1 MLLVYPMTTED
12 RMSDFNLNDHVYRL
26 LQSEPFF
33 AALSRRIEKR
43 VNKSIPTAGVRVNED
58 GYFEM
63 VYNPD
68 FFEPL
73 TDKQRTGVL
82 VHEFY
87 HLIFEHVTGRLPD
100 ELAGVMQRRP
110 TPAEAQ
116 KFKLWNIAA
125 DLSIN
130 YHIGA
135 DNLPEKCCIPGGEQ
149 FEDMPGDKP
158 AEWYF
163 DKLIQKMEEQEQ
175 EQDGDGNDSNS
186 DDGSSSSG
194 SGQSTSNSFDP
205 DNAGQFDSHTE
216 WGEGQANEQA
226 QEALDIAKEPLK
238 EAMKDAA
245 QEASGKGWGSVSA
258 SCRKEIMERITSKV
272 DWRKVMRYFV
282 KTSQRASK
290 RSTPKRLNRR
300 YAYIHP
306 GRKVNRSANIAVS
319 IDQSG
324 SVSDSMLAAFYGEL
338 NKLSDIAT
346 FTVVPFDTR
355 VAEEKVFEWKKG
367 QTHPQ
372 KRYMYGGT
380 CFNAPTEFVNKGKFD
395 GHILLTDMEAPK
407 PKASKC
413 QRMWMTTKQHAT
425 RPYFQTNERIIAIDE

>member
-1 MLLVYPMTTED
+1 
-12 RMSDFNLNDHVYRL
+12 MSDFNLNDHVYRL

-33 AALSRRIEKR
+33 AALSRRIEKK
-43 VNKSIPTAGVRVNED
+43 VNKSIPTAGVRVNDD

-87 HLIFEHVTGRLPD
+87 HLVFEHVTGRLPD
-100 ELAGVMQRRP
+100 ELAGVMQRQP

-135 DNLPEKCCIPGGEQ
+135 DNLPENCCIPGGKM

-163 DKLIQKMEEQEQ
+163 DKLIQKMEEQE
-175 EQDGDGNDSNS
+175 ENGNGGDSSDGDGD
-186 DDGSSSSG
+186 SSG
-194 SGQSTSNSFDP
+194 SSGEPSGDDFDP
-205 DNAGQFDSHTE
+205 DNAGQFDSHAE
-216 WGEGQANEQA
+216 WGEGEANEQA
-226 QEALDIAKEPLK
+226 QEALDIAKERLK

-245 QEASGKGWGSVSA
+245 QESSTRGWGSVGA
-258 SCRKEIMERITSKV
+258 SCRREIMERITSKV

-306 GRKVNRSANIAVS
+306 GRKVNRTANIAVS

-380 CFNAPTEFVNKGKFD
+380 CFNAPTEYVNKGKFD

-413 QRMWMTTKQHAT
+413 QRMWMTTTRCAQ
-425 RPYFQTNERIIAIDE
+425 RPYFQTTERVIAIDE

>member
-1 MLLVYPMTTED
+1 
-12 RMSDFNLNDHVYRL
+12 MSDFNLNDHVYRL

-43 VNKSIPTAGVRVNED
+43 VNKGIPTAGVRVNED

-87 HLIFEHVTGRLPD
+87 HLVFEHVTGRLPD
-100 ELAGVMQRRP
+100 ELAGVMQGKP
-110 TPAEAQ
+110 TPEMAQ

-135 DNLPEKCCIPGGEQ
+135 ENLPEKCCIPGGPM
-149 FEDMPGDKP
+149 FEDMPGDKT
-158 AEWYF
+158 AEWYY
-163 DKLIQKMEEQEQ
+163 DKLIQKVEEQQ
-175 EQDGDGNDSNS
+175 EEGGQGEPGDESGDGQ
-186 DDGSSSSG
+186 GGG
-194 SGQSTSNSFDP
+194 SGQGTPFDA
-205 DNAGQFDSHTE
+205 DAAGQFDDHGE
-216 WGEGQANEQA
+216 WGEGDANEVA
-226 QEALDIAKEPLK
+226 QEALDIAKERLK

-245 QEASGKGWGSVSA
+245 TEASSKGWGTVSA

-272 DWRKVMRYFV
+272 DWRKVLRYFV
-282 KTSQRASK
+282 KTSQRANK

-300 YAYIHP
+300 YAYVHP
-306 GRKVNRSANIAVS
+306 GRKVKRTASIAIS

-338 NKLSDIAT
+338 NKLADIAT
-346 FTVVPFDTR
+346 FTVIPFDTR
-355 VAEEKVFEWKKG
+355 VAEDKVYVWKKG
-367 QTHPQ
+367 ETR
-372 KRYMYGGT
+372 KRERVMYGGT
-380 CFNAPTEFVNKGKFD
+380 CFNAPTDYVNARKFD

-413 QRMWMTTKQHAT
+413 QRMWMTTAYYAK
-425 RPYFQTNERIIAIDE
+425 RPYFATPERVIGIDE

>member
-1 MLLVYPMTTED
+1 
-12 RMSDFNLNDHVYRL
+12 MSDFNLNDHVYRL

-43 VNKSIPTAGVRVNED
+43 ASEAVPTAGVRVNED

-63 VYNPD
+63 IYNPA
-68 FFEPL
+68 FFAELP
-73 TDKQRTGVL
+73 DVQRTGVL

-87 HLIFEHVTGRLPD
+87 HLVFEHVTGRLPD
-100 ELAGVMQRRP
+100 ELAGVMHDPNPSKEMQQR
-110 TPAEAQ
+110 
-116 KFKLWNIAA
+116 FKLWNIAA

-135 DNLPEKCCIPGGEQ
+135 ANLPEMCCIPGGKQ
-149 FEDMPGDKP
+149 FEDMPGNMT
-158 AEWYF
+158 AEWYYE
-163 DKLIQKMEEQEQ
+163 KLIQKVEEQEQ
-175 EQDGDGNDSNS
+175 NGNSGGAGDGDGGDPGG
-186 DDGSSSSG
+186 DGPS
-194 SGQSTSNSFDP
+194 SFDP
-205 DNAGQFDSHTE
+205 DAAGQFDSHDE
-216 WGEGQANEQA
+216 WGQGQANEAA
-226 QEALDIAKEPLK
+226 QEAVDIAKERLK
-238 EAMKDAA
+238 EAMKGAA

-300 YAYIHP
+300 YAYVHP
-306 GRKVNRSANIAVS
+306 GRKVNRTANIAVS

-338 NKLSDIAT
+338 NKLSSIAT

-367 QTHPQ
+367 QTHPR

-380 CFNAPTEFVNKGKFD
+380 CFNAPTEYVNKGKFD

-413 QRMWMTTKQHAT
+413 QRMWMTTEQCAA

>member
-1 MLLVYPMTTED
+1 
-12 RMSDFNLNDHVYRL
+12 MSDFNLNDHVYRL
-26 LQSEPFF
+26 LEREPFF
-33 AALSRRIEKR
+33 AALSRRIDKKP
-43 VNKSIPTAGVRVNED
+43 NKSVPTAGVRVNGD

-68 FFEPL
+68 FFEKL
-73 TDKQRTGVL
+73 SDEQRTGVL

-87 HLIFEHVTGRLPD
+87 HLVFEHVTGRLPD
-100 ELAGVMQRRP
+100 DLAGVMQRQP
-110 TPAEAQ
+110 SPEEAQ

-135 DNLPEKCCIPGGEQ
+135 DNLPENCCIPGGAQ
-149 FEDMPGDKP
+149 FEDMPGDKA
-158 AEWYF
+158 AEWYYSR
-163 DKLIQKMEEQEQ
+163 LLEKMEEQE
-175 EQDGDGNDSNS
+175 EQNDGQGTGDSGDAGDGVGD
-186 DDGSSSSG
+186 SSSG
-194 SGQSTSNSFDP
+194 SFDP
-205 DNAGQFDSHTE
+205 DNVNQFDSHDG
-216 WGEGQANEQA
+216 WGEGQANGQA
-226 QEALDIAKEPLK
+226 QEALDIAKERLK

-245 QEASGKGWGSVSA
+245 QEATGKGWGSVGA
-258 SCRKEIMERITSKV
+258 SCRREIMERITSKV
-272 DWRKVMRYFV
+272 DWRKVLRYFV

-300 YAYIHP
+300 YAYVHP
-306 GRKVNRSANIAVS
+306 GRKVNRTANIAVS

-355 VAEEKVFEWKKG
+355 VAEDKVFQWKKG
-367 QTHPQ
+367 QSHPQ

-380 CFNAPTEFVNKGKFD
+380 CFNAPTEYVNKGNFD
-395 GHILLTDMEAPK
+395 GHIVLTDMEAPK

-413 QRMWMTTKQHAT
+413 QRMWMTTESCAR
-425 RPYFQTNERIIAIDE
+425 RPYFQTNERVIAINE

>member
-1 MLLVYPMTTED
+1 
-12 RMSDFNLNDHVYRL
+12 MSDFNLNDHVYRL

-43 VNKSIPTAGVRVNED
+43 ASEAVPTAGVRVNED

-63 VYNPD
+63 IYNPA
-68 FFEPL
+68 FFAGLP
-73 TDKQRTGVL
+73 DVQRTGVL

-87 HLIFEHVTGRLPD
+87 HLVFEHVTGRLPD
-100 ELAGVMQRRP
+100 ELAGVMHNRNPSPELQQR
-110 TPAEAQ
+110 
-116 KFKLWNIAA
+116 FKLWNIAA

-135 DNLPEKCCIPGGEQ
+135 ANLPENCCIPGGKQ
-149 FEDMPGDKP
+149 FEDLPGNMT
-158 AEWYF
+158 AEWYY
-163 DKLIQKMEEQEQ
+163 DKLIQKVEEQKQ
-175 EQDGDGNDSNS
+175 NGDSGDGTGDPGGDN
-186 DDGSSSSG
+186 GPG
-194 SGQSTSNSFDP
+194 SGGGFDP
-205 DNAGQFDSHTE
+205 DNAGQFDSHE
-216 WGEGQANEQA
+216 QWGQNEANGEA
-226 QEALDIAKEPLK
+226 QEAMDIAKERLK

-245 QEASGKGWGSVSA
+245 QEASNKGWGSVSA
-258 SCRKEIMERITSKV
+258 SCRKEIMERITSKL
-272 DWRKVMRYFV
+272 DWRKVLRYFV

-300 YAYIHP
+300 YAYVHP
-306 GRKVNRSANIAVS
+306 GRKVNRTANIAVS

-338 NKLSDIAT
+338 NKLADIAT

-355 VAEEKVFEWKKG
+355 VAESKVFQWKKG

-372 KRYMYGGT
+372 KRYMHGGT
-380 CFNAPTEFVNKGKFD
+380 CFNAPTEFVNAAGNFD
-395 GHILLTDMEAPK
+395 GHIVLTDMEAPK

-413 QRMWMTTKQHAT
+413 QRMWMTTERCAA
-425 RPYFQTNERIIAIDE
+425 RPYFQTTERVIAIDE

>member
-1 MLLVYPMTTED
+1 
-12 RMSDFNLNDHVYRL
+12 MSDFNLNDHVYRL

-33 AALSRRIEKR
+33 ASLSRRIEKK
-43 VNKSIPTAGVRVNED
+43 VNKNIPTAGVRVNDD

-87 HLIFEHVTGRLPD
+87 HLVFEHVTGRLPD
-100 ELAGVMQRRP
+100 ELAGVMQRQP

-135 DNLPEKCCIPGGEQ
+135 DNLPENCCIPGGKQ

-163 DKLIQKMEEQEQ
+163 DKLIQKMEEQE
-175 EQDGDGNDSNS
+175 ENGDGDSADSNDGDSGGPGGESS
-186 DDGSSSSG
+186 DSK
-194 SGQSTSNSFDP
+194 FDP

-226 QEALDIAKEPLK
+226 QEALDIAKERLK

-245 QEASGKGWGSVSA
+245 QESANKGWGSVSS

-306 GRKVNRSANIAVS
+306 GRKVNRTANSAVS

-413 QRMWMTTKQHAT
+413 QRMWMTTERCAK

>member
-1 MLLVYPMTTED
+1 MTTED
-12 RMSDFNLNDHVYRL
+12 SMSDFNLNDHVYRL

-33 AALSRRIEKR
+33 AALSRRIEKK
-43 VNKSIPTAGVRVNED
+43 VNKNIPTAGVRVNDD

-87 HLIFEHVTGRLPD
+87 HLVFEHVTGRLPD
-100 ELAGVMQRRP
+100 ELAGVMQRQP

-135 DNLPEKCCIPGGEQ
+135 DNLPEKCCIPGGPM

-163 DKLIQKMEEQEQ
+163 DKLIQKMEEQE
-175 EQDGDGNDSNS
+175 ENGDGPNESGGQDGDDSS
-186 DDGSSSSG
+186 DAGDGSGNASG
-194 SGQSTSNSFDP
+194 GHFDP
-205 DNAGQFDSHTE
+205 DNAGQFDSHAE

-226 QEALDIAKEPLK
+226 QEALDIAKERLK

-245 QEASGKGWGSVSA
+245 QESASKGWGSVGA
-258 SCRKEIMERITSKV
+258 SCRREIMERITSKV

-306 GRKVNRSANIAVS
+306 GRKVNRTANIAVS

-355 VAEEKVFEWKKG
+355 VAEDKVFEWKKG

-380 CFNAPTEFVNKGKFD
+380 CFNAPTEYVNKGKFD
-395 GHILLTDMEAPK
+395 GHIVLTDMEAPK

-413 QRMWMTTKQHAT
+413 QRMWMTTKGCAQ
-425 RPYFQTNERIIAIDE
+425 RPYFQTNERVIAIDE